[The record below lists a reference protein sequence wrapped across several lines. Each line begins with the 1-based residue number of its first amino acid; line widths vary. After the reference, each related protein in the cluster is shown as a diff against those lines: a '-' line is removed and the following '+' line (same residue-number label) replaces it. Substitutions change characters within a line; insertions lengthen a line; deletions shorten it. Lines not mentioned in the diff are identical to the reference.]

1 MWQVQETSHGVHLVR
16 HVGYPLEYQHG
27 KYLLRQ
33 VLDVDA
39 AQVART
45 AGARRIRSYSR
56 GETKSPDDGAPKS
69 QSASGETGDS
79 SPPDV
84 RRMLFLDTETT
95 GLGGPGTYVFLVGM
109 GYLEDDAFVV
119 EQHFIRSPDEEAA
132 MLQVIAET
140 LPQWPVMTT
149 FNGASFDLPLLR
161 ARMKA
166 HDIQVD
172 LRNILHCDLIYGARR
187 LWQRQLPNCRLQTL
201 ERYILDLKR
210 QGDVPSSEVPG
221 LYLDY
226 LESGEI
232 ASLEAV
238 FHHNVL
244 DIISLAGL
252 MIAMHEHAAESS
264 REGGD

>member
-1 MWQVQETSHGVHLVR
+1 MWLSVKTITGTHLVR
-16 HVGYPLEYQHG
+16 EVATPLASRHG
-27 KYLLRQ
+27 NYALRNM
-33 VLDVDA
+33 LDIDA
-39 AQVART
+39 GQVART
-45 AGARRIRSYSR
+45 AGARRIRSYRR

-109 GYLEDDAFVV
+109 GYVEDDAFVV

-132 MLQVIAET
+132 MLQLIAET
-140 LPQWPVMTT
+140 LPQWPTMTT
-149 FNGASFDLPLLR
+149 FNGVSFDLPLLR

-172 LRNILHCDLIYGARR
+172 LRKILHCDLIYGARR

-226 LESGEI
+226 LESREI

-264 REGGD
+264 RKGGD

>member
-1 MWQVQETSHGVHLVR
+1 MWISLETSVGTHMVRNVATPLDFRHGR
-16 HVGYPLEYQHG
+16 HVLQ
-27 KYLLRQ
+27 Q

-39 AQVART
+39 AQVVRT
-45 AGARRIRSYSR
+45 AGARKIRSYRR

-69 QSASGETGDS
+69 QSASVETGDS

-132 MLQVIAET
+132 MLQAIAEI

-149 FNGASFDLPLLR
+149 FNGVSFDLPLLR

-172 LRNILHCDLIYGARR
+172 LRKILHCDLIYGARR

-201 ERYILDLKR
+201 ERYILDVKR
-210 QGDVPSSEVPG
+210 QGDVPSGEVPG
-221 LYLDY
+221 LYFDY

-238 FHHNVL
+238 FHHNLL

-252 MIAMHEHAAESS
+252 MIAMHEHVAESS